1 MADSKSQIA
10 LQHLAVRYLPSAIRS
25 LLLRFF
31 EFTLDDIV
39 AALAIAGAGAAG
51 LAVRAR
57 AGLAVHRRANL
68 LDDLIQIVRRALDRF
83 QVFALQR
90 LPDGGNLLLD
100 AALHVAGDLI
110 AALAQRLLGRE
121 DGGVRRVARL
131 HLFLALLILR
141 REAFGVFH
149 HAVYLVLAQA
159 RRSGDRNMLGAP
171 GRLVLRRDFEDAV
184 GVNVKRHFNLRH
196 AARRRRDAVEDEIAE
211 QFIVGGHRALALHH
225 FDLD

>member
-39 AALAIAGAGAAG
+39 AALAIAGAGA
-51 LAVRAR
+51 

-121 DGGVRRVARL
+121 DGGVGGVARL

-149 HAVYLVLAQA
+149 HAV
-159 RRSGDRNMLGAP
+159 
-171 GRLVLRRDFEDAV
+171 
-184 GVNVKRHFNLRH
+184 
-196 AARRRRDAVEDEIAE
+196 
-211 QFIVGGHRALALHH
+211 
-225 FDLD
+225 